1 MEIRERGGQQ
11 HDHGMTTTHA
21 TLPSSTC
28 WCWERNEEDFFL
40 FFIYRVSN
48 NPQEKVKYRRRRDVW
63 PCNFTGM
70 HNNDMCM
77 PKIPEDDKQQK
88 KKFRLEDIFGF
99 FLFPEKSGGV
109 VCRGFERT
117 ARNIIFH
124 ITQLWV
130 FTLGPWDRDI
140 SSSWFIVNSLF
151 IFNLKNGIFFWFIS
165 LKFLIINDWID
176 RIHCTKEYFVLHH
189 LFI

>member
-1 MEIRERGGQQ
+1 
-11 HDHGMTTTHA
+11 
-21 TLPSSTC
+21 
-28 WCWERNEEDFFL
+28 
-40 FFIYRVSN
+40 
-48 NPQEKVKYRRRRDVW
+48 
-63 PCNFTGM
+63 
-70 HNNDMCM
+70 
-77 PKIPEDDKQQK
+77 
-88 KKFRLEDIFGF
+88 
-99 FLFPEKSGGV
+99 
-109 VCRGFERT
+109 
-117 ARNIIFH
+117 
-124 ITQLWV
+124 LWV